1 MLAREGTTGI
11 LGGVYQAVQ
20 KSRLVATTDDL
31 DRLDFMTYG
40 PMGPVATSADLTE
53 PEEYDGFTKL
63 I

>member
-1 MLAREGTTGI
+1 MGI